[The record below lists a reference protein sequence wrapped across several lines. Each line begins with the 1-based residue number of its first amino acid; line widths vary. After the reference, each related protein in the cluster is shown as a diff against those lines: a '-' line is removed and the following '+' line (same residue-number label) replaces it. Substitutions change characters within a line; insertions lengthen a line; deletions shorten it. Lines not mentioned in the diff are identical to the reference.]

1 MGWKLRLD
9 QGTRVFAIDAAQ
21 ESHHLLQRGNLTVDV
36 LQLVPHRRARVK
48 QFESNAVVLSPSL
61 QEHQHAHTAT
71 PYCVHFRE
79 VQNYDV
85 GVCLGRNCIPQL
97 ESSLG
102 ADKSARALNNRHLT
116 DFVDMYARHL
126 SLQDF

>member
-61 QEHQHAHTAT
+61 QEHQHAQTAT

-85 GVCLGRNCIPQL
+85 GVCLGRNRIL
-97 ESSLG
+97 
-102 ADKSARALNNRHLT
+102 
-116 DFVDMYARHL
+116 
-126 SLQDF
+126 